1 MCAMSSDDLSKT
13 PSDASVEALDRAFA
27 RQQECVRENPY
38 PILEQRLDWLSSLE
52 KMLIAYRRDFST
64 ALNSDF
70 GAHSKIVTDLYE
82 TGAILGRSRFFR
94 RQLADWMAPKPVS
107 LHPKIHGSSKAE
119 TRVAPQG
126 VVGNISPWNFPV
138 ECALVMAVDMLSAGN
153 RIILKPARQ
162 APATA
167 QVVSEAIAEF
177 FDEDVF
183 TSVIGGSALTQAFP
197 HKPWDHLTYT
207 GSPEVGKIIMRA
219 AAENLTPVTLEL
231 GGKNPTVF
239 ADDGIEDNLIRRFLE
254 ARILKGGQVCTSPDY
269 VLVPRKQRDDWLQR
283 AKRLWSEMYPEYIGH
298 ADATGVINQSHYNRV
313 MGYVQEAQNEG
324 VNVVSLNGDEP
335 DARTRQIPMYVIVE
349 PDSELSCMR
358 EEIFGPVTALLCYD
372 DLDEVVDRINS
383 GPSPLACYL
392 ATHDSDIADRFINQ
406 VRSGG
411 VAINDFGT
419 QAGHPGIP
427 FGGFGNSGM
436 GCHSGYEGFLNYS
449 HTKGV
454 FHGANDSVVVKSMR
468 MPYGESAEQLVNSIF
483 G

>member
-1 MCAMSSDDLSKT
+1 MSSGK
-13 PSDASVEALDRAFA
+13 ASNTSNDTSVAALDRLFS
-27 RQQECVRENPY
+27 RQKECVKANPY
-38 PILEQRLDWLSSLE
+38 PSLEQRIEWLVNLE
-52 KMLIAYRRDFST
+52 KMVIEWRYKFAE

-94 RQLADWMAPKPVS
+94 RQLPEWMAPKAVS
-107 LHPKIHGSSKAE
+107 LHPKVHGSSKAE
-119 TRVAPQG
+119 TRVIPKG

-167 QVVSEAIAEF
+167 GAVSEAISEF

-183 TSVIGGSALTQAFP
+183 TSITGGSDLTQAFP

-239 ADDGIEDNLIRRFLE
+239 AKDGIEDSLIRRFLE

-269 VLVPRKQRDDWLQR
+269 VLVPSDQRDDWLQR
-283 AKRLWSEMYPEYIGH
+283 AQQLWSEMYPQYVGH
-298 ADATGVINQSHYNRV
+298 ADATGVINQSHYDRV
-313 MGYVQEAQNEG
+313 MGYVEEARNEG

-335 DARTRQIPMYVIVE
+335 DVQKRQIPMYVIVE
-349 PDSELSCMR
+349 PDSELACMR

-372 DLDEVVDRINS
+372 ELDEVITRINS

-392 ATHDSDIADRFINQ
+392 ATHDSEVADRFIHE

-411 VAINDFGT
+411 VAVNDFGT

-454 FHGANDSVVVKSMR
+454 FHGANDSAVVNAMR

>member
-1 MCAMSSDDLSKT
+1 MC
-13 PSDASVEALDRAFA
+13 DR
-27 RQQECVRENPY
+27 QIECVSGNPY
-38 PILEQRLDWLSSLE
+38 PILEQRLDWLNSLE
-52 KMLIAYRRDFST
+52 KMLIAWRDDFAAS
-64 ALNSDF
+64 LNSDF
-70 GAHSKIVTDLYE
+70 GAHSKVVTDLYE
-82 TGAILGRSRFFR
+82 TGAILGRSRYFR
-94 RQLADWMAPKPVS
+94 RQLPEWITAKPVS
-107 LHPKIHGSSKAE
+107 VHPKVHGSSRAE
-119 TRVAPQG
+119 TRVVPKG

-153 RIILKPARQ
+153 RVILKSARQ

-167 QVVSEAIAEF
+167 QAVSEAIAEF

-183 TSVIGGSALTQAFP
+183 ASVTGGSELTQAFP

-207 GSPEVGKIIMRA
+207 GSPEVGKIILRA

-239 ADDGIEDNLIRRFLE
+239 AEDAIEDSLIRRFLE

-269 VLVPRKQRDDWLQR
+269 VLVPRKQRDEWLQR
-283 AKRLWSEMYPEYIGH
+283 AQRLWSEMYPTYVGH
-298 ADATGVINQSHYNRV
+298 QDATGVINQSHYDRV
-313 MGYVQEAQNEG
+313 MGYIKEAQDEG
-324 VNVVSLNGDEP
+324 VEVVSLNGDEP
-335 DARTRQIPMYVIVE
+335 DAQKRQIPMYVVVE
-349 PDSELSCMR
+349 PNAELACMR

-372 DLDEVVDRINS
+372 DIDEAISRINS

-392 ATHDSDIADRFINQ
+392 ATHNSDVAERFILQ

-427 FGGFGNSGM
+427 FGGFGQSGM

-454 FHGANDSVVVKSMR
+454 FHGAEDSAVVKSMR
-468 MPYGESAEQLVNSIF
+468 MPYGESAEQLVKAIF

>member
-1 MCAMSSDDLSKT
+1 MSSTDSLNAAKDSSLKT
-13 PSDASVEALDRAFA
+13 LDRLFA
-27 RQQECVRENPY
+27 RQKDCVKENPY
-38 PILEQRLDWLSSLE
+38 PSLEQRLEWLNSLE
-52 KMLIAYRRDFST
+52 KMVIAWRDDFAA

-82 TGAILGRSRFFR
+82 TGAILGRARYFGR
-94 RQLADWMAPKPVS
+94 KLEDWMAAKPVS
-107 LHPKIHGSSKAE
+107 LHPKVHGSSKAE
-119 TRVAPQG
+119 TRAVPKG

-138 ECALVMAVDMLSAGN
+138 ECALVMAADMLAAGN

-162 APATA
+162 APVTA
-167 QVVSEAIAEF
+167 NAVSAAIAEF

-183 TSVIGGSALTQAFP
+183 VAVTGGSELTRAFP

-239 ADDGIEDNLIRRFLE
+239 APDGIEDSLIRRFLE
-254 ARILKGGQVCTSPDY
+254 ARILKGGQVCTAPDY
-269 VLVPRKQRDDWLQR
+269 VLVPRNHRDDWLQR
-283 AKRLWSEMYPEYIGH
+283 AQQLWSEMYPSYVGH
-298 ADATGVINQSHYNRV
+298 GDATGVINQSHYDRV
-313 MGYVQEAQNEG
+313 MGYVKEAQGEG
-324 VNVVSLNGDEP
+324 VTVLSLNNDEP
-335 DARTRQIPMYVIVE
+335 DPQKRQIPMYVVVE
-349 PDSELSCMR
+349 PDAELACMR

-372 DLDEVVDRINS
+372 DLDEVIGKINS

-392 ATHDSDIADRFINQ
+392 ATHDSNIAERFVQ
-406 VRSGG
+406 EVRSGG

-454 FHGANDSVVVKSMR
+454 FHGAEDSAVVNAMR
-468 MPYGESAEQLVNSIF
+468 MPYAESAEQLVDSIF
-483 G
+483 R

>member
-1 MCAMSSDDLSKT
+1 MSDGGSSNTSNDN
-13 PSDASVEALDRAFA
+13 SVETLNRLFT
-27 RQQECVRENPY
+27 RQKECVRENPY
-38 PILEQRLDWLSSLE
+38 PDLEQRLEWLNCLE
-52 KMLIAYRRDFST
+52 KMVRKWRENFAV

-70 GAHSKIVTDLYE
+70 GSHSTIVTDLYE

-94 RQLADWMAPKPVS
+94 RQLPEWIASKPVS
-107 LHPKIHGSSKAE
+107 LHPRAHGSSRAE
-119 TRVAPQG
+119 TRVVPKG

-167 QVVSEAIAEF
+167 EAVSAAIAEY

-183 TSVIGGSALTQAFP
+183 TSIIGGSELTQAFP

-239 ADDGIEDNLIRRFLE
+239 AEDGIEDSLIRRFLE

-269 VLVPRKQRDDWLQR
+269 VLVPRRQRDDWLQR
-283 AKRLWSEMYPEYIGH
+283 AQKLWSEMYPSYVGH
-298 ADATGVINQSHYNRV
+298 KDATGVINQSHYDRV
-313 MGYVQEAQNEG
+313 MGYVQEAQREG

-335 DARTRQIPMYVIVE
+335 DAQKRQIPMYVIVE
-349 PDSELSCMR
+349 PDAELGCMR

-372 DLDEVVDRINS
+372 ELDEVIRRINS
-383 GPSPLACYL
+383 GPSPLACYV
-392 ATHDSDIADRFINQ
+392 ATHDSGVADQFITQ

-449 HTKGV
+449 HTKGI
-454 FHGANDSVVVKSMR
+454 FHGADDSMVVKSMR
-468 MPYGESAEQLVNSIF
+468 MPYGESAEQLVDSIF